1 MSDRGA
7 HRAARVL
14 PAGALEVFTGESSI
28 TYRRATGALAV
39 FAADPRPT
47 VYKRAAGDLEVA
59 AVDPL
64 SLTHKLQSE
73 PVSPI
78 YK

>member
-1 MSDRGA
+1 M
-7 HRAARVL
+7 
-14 PAGALEVFTGESSI
+14 FTGESSI
-28 TYRRATGALAV
+28 TYRRATEALEV

-47 VYKRAAGDLEVA
+47 HYKRPAGDLEVA

-64 SLTHKLQSE
+64 SLTYKIQSE